1 MKVSEIL
8 AGSTKAYPSIEIVPP
23 LRGITKDELLES
35 IAPFM
40 EFSPKYIN
48 VTSHRDEFEYREEAD
63 GSFSRHLLRN
73 RINETTVCAAIMS
86 KYDVEVVPH
95 LICGG
100 STKEEIESKLDN
112 LEFLGINNIVAL
124 RGDSMTGEKR
134 FTPTPGG
141 YSFASE
147 LVEGIRS
154 YQGSAGYKRK
164 RGMDSSTSLG
174 MTEGGNG
181 MTEGGNGKTE
191 RGNGMTEKELGR
203 GKRLAEERF
212 FCIGVGAYPEKHFEA
227 ANIETDIL
235 NLKRKVDA
243 GADYIITQMFFDNK
257 VYYDFVEKCRAAGI
271 TVPIVPGLKPLSTA
285 RQISVLPE
293 AFSLDIPL
301 ELTGE
306 IEKHRNDK
314 EAVYRIGT
322 EWCTMQCKDL
332 LKHGVPAVHFYTMGK
347 SRNITDI
354 LRECF

>member
-124 RGDSMTGEKR
+124 RGDSMAGEKR

-141 YSFASE
+141 YRYASE

-174 MTEGGNG
+174 MTERGLG
-181 MTEGGNGKTE
+181 MTED
-191 RGNGMTEKELGR
+191 
-203 GKRLAEERF
+203 RF

-235 NLKRKVDA
+235 NLKKKVDA

-301 ELTGE
+301 ELTSE

-314 EAVYRIGT
+314 ETVYRIGT

-347 SRNITDI
+347 SKNITDI
-354 LRECF
+354 LKECF

>member
-8 AGSTKAYPSIEIVPP
+8 SASTKAFPSIEIVPP
-23 LRGITKDELLES
+23 MRGITKTELLES

-63 GSFSRHLLRN
+63 GTFSRHLVRN
-73 RINETTVCAAIMS
+73 RISETTVCAAIMS

-100 STKEEIESKLDN
+100 TTVEEIQSKLDN
-112 LEFLGINNIVAL
+112 LAFMGINNLVAL
-124 RGDSMTGEKR
+124 RGDSMSGEKR

-141 YSFASE
+141 YRYASE

-154 YQGSAGYKRK
+154 YQGSNSYR
-164 RGMDSSTSLG
+164 R
-174 MTEGGNG
+174 
-181 MTEGGNGKTE
+181 E
-191 RGNGMTEKELGR
+191 RGLETDDR
-203 GKRLAEERF
+203 Y

-227 ANIETDIL
+227 PNLETDIA

-243 GADYIITQMFFDNK
+243 GADYVITQMFFDNQ

-271 TVPIVPGLKPLSTA
+271 NVPIIPGLKPLSTA
-285 RQISVLPE
+285 RQVSVLPE

-301 ELTGE
+301 ELTQE
-306 IEKHRNDK
+306 IAKAGNDK
-314 EAVYRIGT
+314 AAVYQIGT
-322 EWCTMQCKDL
+322 EWCAMQCKDL
-332 LKHGVPAVHFYTMGK
+332 ISHGVPAVHFYTMGK
-347 SRNITDI
+347 SDNITSI
-354 LRECF
+354 LQECF

>member
-1 MKVSEIL
+1 MKISEIL

-63 GSFSRHLLRN
+63 GTFSRHLLRN
-73 RINETTVCAAIMS
+73 RISETTVCAAIMS

-100 STKEEIESKLDN
+100 STVEEIESKLDN
-112 LEFLGINNIVAL
+112 MAFLGINNIVAL
-124 RGDSMTGEKR
+124 RGDSMAGEKR

-141 YSFASE
+141 YRYASE

-154 YQGSAGYKRK
+154 YQGSNSYRRS
-164 RGMDSSTSLG
+164 RGLETDD
-174 MTEGGNG
+174 
-181 MTEGGNGKTE
+181 
-191 RGNGMTEKELGR
+191 
-203 GKRLAEERF
+203 RF

-235 NLKRKVDA
+235 NLKKKVDA
-243 GADYIITQMFFDNK
+243 GADYIITQMFFDNQI
-257 VYYDFVEKCRAAGI
+257 YYDFVAKCRAAGI
-271 TVPIVPGLKPLSTA
+271 TVPIIPGLKPLSTA

-301 ELTGE
+301 ELTQE
-306 IEKHRNDK
+306 IEKHKGDK
-314 EAVYRIGT
+314 EAVYQIGT
-322 EWCTMQCKDL
+322 EWCTAQCKDL
-332 LKHGVPAVHFYTMGK
+332 LKNNVPAVHFYTMGK

>member
-8 AGSTKAYPSIEIVPP
+8 NASTKAFPSIEIVPP
-23 LRGITKDELLES
+23 MRGITKTELLES

-63 GSFSRHLLRN
+63 GSFSKHLIRN

-100 STKEEIESKLDN
+100 STIEEVESKLDN
-112 LEFLGINNIVAL
+112 LAFMGINNIVAL
-124 RGDSMTGEKR
+124 RGDSMSGEKR

-141 YSFASE
+141 YCYASE

-154 YQGSAGYKRK
+154 YQGSNTYR
-164 RGMDSSTSLG
+164 R
-174 MTEGGNG
+174 
-181 MTEGGNGKTE
+181 E
-191 RGNGMTEKELGR
+191 RGLETDDR
-203 GKRLAEERF
+203 Y

-227 ANIETDIL
+227 PNLETDIA

-243 GADYIITQMFFDNK
+243 GADYVITQMFFDNQ
-257 VYYDFVEKCRAAGI
+257 VYYDFVEKCRTAGI
-271 TVPIVPGLKPLSTA
+271 NVPIIPGLKPLSTA
-285 RQISVLPE
+285 RQVSVLPE

-301 ELTGE
+301 ELTQE
-306 IEKHRNDK
+306 IAKAGNNK
-314 EAVYRIGT
+314 AAVYQIGT
-322 EWCTMQCKDL
+322 EWCAMQCKDL
-332 LKHGVPAVHFYTMGK
+332 IAHGVPAVHFYTMGK
-347 SRNITDI
+347 SDNITRI
-354 LRECF
+354 LQDCF

>member
-8 AGSTKAYPSIEIVPP
+8 NASTKAFPSIEIVPP
-23 LRGITKDELLES
+23 MRGITKTELLES

-63 GSFSRHLLRN
+63 GSFSKHLIRN

-100 STKEEIESKLDN
+100 TTVEEIESKLDN
-112 LEFLGINNIVAL
+112 LAFMGINNLVAL
-124 RGDSMTGEKR
+124 RGDSMSGEKR

-141 YSFASE
+141 YRYASE

-154 YQGSAGYKRK
+154 YQGSNTYR
-164 RGMDSSTSLG
+164 R
-174 MTEGGNG
+174 
-181 MTEGGNGKTE
+181 E
-191 RGNGMTEKELGR
+191 RGLETDDR
-203 GKRLAEERF
+203 Y

-227 ANIETDIL
+227 PNLETDIE

-243 GADYIITQMFFDNK
+243 GADYVITQMFFDNQ

-271 TVPIVPGLKPLSTA
+271 NVPIIPGLKPLSTA
-285 RQISVLPE
+285 RQVSVLPE

-301 ELTGE
+301 ELTQE
-306 IEKHRNDK
+306 IAKAGDDK
-314 EAVYRIGT
+314 AAVYQIGT
-322 EWCTMQCKDL
+322 EWCAMQCKDL
-332 LKHGVPAVHFYTMGK
+332 IAHGAPAVHFYTMGK
-347 SRNITDI
+347 SDNITRI
-354 LRECF
+354 LKECF